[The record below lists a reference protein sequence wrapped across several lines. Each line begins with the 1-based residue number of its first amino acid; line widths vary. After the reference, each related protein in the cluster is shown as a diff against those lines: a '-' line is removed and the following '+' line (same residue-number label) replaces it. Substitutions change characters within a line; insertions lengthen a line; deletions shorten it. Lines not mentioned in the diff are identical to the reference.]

1 MIRLSELNQLIQFS
15 IENSFRGKTFDVI
28 AEIGQVNIKNEK
40 RQAFFELVEK
50 GDSPGTF
57 RARLSANLWRKFEV
71 IEEFEKKTGQT
82 LKKGMEILIKVSIQF
97 HPTFGLSGE
106 VINIDAQYTLGSLL
120 LSKEKTILQLLS
132 KYPDKLKRIDGQ
144 LHSLNQTLTLPQV
157 IQNVAIITAQQAE
170 GGLDFLHELQ
180 NNRWQYK
187 WNVVPFFATMQGEHA
202 AQSIRESIKQI
213 FQSSIHFDVIVIVR
227 GGGASLDL
235 HAYDQFT
242 LAEAIIR
249 CPIPIYTGI
258 GHTSN
263 VSLADEVA
271 HSFFKS
277 PTKVAEEL
285 IHHNRNFD
293 EKIEDLGRSI
303 SALCEQKCKSS
314 WDMLR
319 MLSLQFSVEP
329 YTIIRNHIEQLSSY
343 QVKLEG
349 KTIQLFNQKRN
360 NLNHCF
366 IPIQHASTQKLK
378 WAKKQLTPLIEQI
391 VLETN
396 RSLFHKNE
404 KLSWIQQNIQSKD
417 PKRWIEKGYARI
429 ISLNKILTSIHQV
442 QPGDAISIEMK
453 DGVIQTQIKSIDPHE

>member
-28 AEIGQVNIKNEK
+28 AEIGQVNIKTEK

-57 RARLSANLWRKFEV
+57 RARLSANLWRRFEI
-71 IEEFEKKTGQT
+71 IEEFEKLTGQT
-82 LKKGMEILIKVSIQF
+82 LNKGMEILLKVSIQF
-97 HPTFGLSGE
+97 HPTFGLSAE
-106 VINIDAQYTLGSLL
+106 VIQIDPQYTLGSLL
-120 LSKEKTILQLLS
+120 LSKEKAILQLLQ
-132 KYPDKLKRIDGQ
+132 KYPDKLQRVNGR
-144 LHSLNQTLTLPQV
+144 LHSLNQTHRIPEV
-157 IQNVAIITAQQAE
+157 IQNIALITAQQAE

-180 NNRWQYK
+180 NNRWNYQ
-187 WNVVPFFATMQGEHA
+187 WNIVPFFATMQGEHA
-202 AQSIRESIKQI
+202 ALSIRESIKQI
-213 FQSSIHFDVIVIVR
+213 FQSEINFDVIAIVR

-235 HAYDQFT
+235 HAFDQFT

-285 IHHNRNFD
+285 IHHNRNFE
-293 EKIEDLGRSI
+293 EKITNLGRTI
-303 SALCEQKCKSS
+303 SGMCEQKCKSS
-314 WDMLR
+314 FEMLR

-329 YTIIRNHIEQLSSY
+329 YNIIRGHLEQLSNY
-343 QVKLEG
+343 QIKLEG
-349 KTIQLFNQKRN
+349 KTIQLINQKRN

-366 IPIQHASTQKLK
+366 IPIQHASSQKLK
-378 WAKKQLTPLIEQI
+378 WAKKQLAPLIDQI

-396 RSLFHKNE
+396 RSLLHKKE
-404 KLSWIQQNIQSKD
+404 KLSWIQQSIQSKD

-429 ISLNKILTSIHQV
+429 ISQNKILTSIHQV
-442 QPGDAISIEMK
+442 SSGDTISIEMK
-453 DGVIQTQIKSIDPHE
+453 DGIIQTQIKSIQPHE